1 VSHSYL
7 LDTNMVSYIV
17 SGASAA
23 ARAHLLRLDGK
34 SAIYVSAIS
43 EAELRFGMAKGAK
56 HPVRIAMMERF
67 LAKATVLPW
76 GHEEAVAYG
85 ELRARLQIA
94 GAPLGAL
101 DTLIAAHAL
110 AIDAVLVTHDK
121 AFGKLRQAGLE
132 RALQIADWA
141 TDLPAWVI

>member
-1 VSHSYL
+1 VSQPYL

-23 ARAHLLRLDGK
+23 ARTHLVRLEGK
-34 SAIYVSAIS
+34 SAVYVSAIS
-43 EAELRFGMAKGAK
+43 EAELRFGMAKGPKQAT
-56 HPVRIAMMERF
+56 RIAMMER
-67 LAKATVLPW
+67 LLMKATVLPW

-85 ELRARLQIA
+85 ELRARLQTA
-94 GAPLGAL
+94 GSPLGAL

-121 AFGKLRQAGLE
+121 GFRNLKQVGLE

-141 TDLPAWVI
+141 TDLPD

>member
-1 VSHSYL
+1 VSQSYL

-17 SGASAA
+17 SGASAS

-34 SAIYVSAIS
+34 SGIYVSAIS
-43 EAELRFGMAKGAK
+43 EADLRFGMAKGQK
-56 HPVRIAMMERF
+56 HSTRIAMMERF
-67 LAKATVLPW
+67 LMKATVLPW
-76 GHEEAVAYG
+76 GHEAAVAYG
-85 ELRARLQIA
+85 GLRARLETA
-94 GAPLGAL
+94 GTPLGAL
-101 DTLIAAHAL
+101 DSLIASHAL

-121 AFGKLRQAGLE
+121 AFHRLNKAGLE